1 MVTLSI
7 CVGSSCHL
15 KGSPEV
21 IERCREEIRKRHW
34 EEKVELKAAFC
45 LSCCSH
51 DGVAV
56 RVGGSYLLGL
66 HFGLGAIGVW
76 IAMVADWVVR
86 LFCFV
91 LRARKKLWLEHP

>member
-56 RVGGSYLLGL
+56 RVGDEIVPGIRPENVGQLFDDKVAPLL
-66 HFGLGAIGVW
+66 
-76 IAMVADWVVR
+76 
-86 LFCFV
+86 
-91 LRARKKLWLEHP
+91 